1 MQQNRTPQTS
11 VWTDHPKV
19 SLLRQA
25 LNVLGCMCIFPL
37 YRAAGVNTR
46 YPATVDLLISIF
58 FAEYCRFTNEGR
70 RIALSSEREAAASS
84 SEKGR
89 DLRLLDDYGGGAGDR
104 DHDDE
109 STIGLAP
116 PEPASPSGDAIATIV
131 GWREDPGL
139 WRRCLESYKTASG
152 WAFLIVGIDG
162 DEPDD
167 QEMIGVFRETYPHE
181 SCILHI
187 DEPLGEVATAVRER
201 EYAERYAERKMSGST
216 THIDEDDINEIAMRR
231 CMDIARQHLEKH
243 LQQGGTIKH
252 LLVSQRHL
260 HKKGIMFT
268 SLVFAMVIAEHLG
281 VRFVWTSDSD
291 SLVRPD
297 SVEGTIAT
305 MAADGGAGGASSGMV
320 IHNSDESLVAKLS
333 SSVYWCDQYLT
344 HALPASVGV
353 SDCQSGPSAA
363 FRLSAIRP
371 ILVPW
376 YNQTVLG
383 KRMIVNEDRHLTTLL
398 LSRGWRI
405 IYAGDIMTETENPT
419 TLVRW
424 TQQQVRW
431 ARAQHIETLLPL
443 KVYVVSHPFLFFSAL
458 RRELTLLT
466 ILVQCFAYLFLD
478 RQLLSF
484 NMGDFGLHILGKAT
498 YSALRSPETGT
509 RRSAAAAL
517 LWMLPGMLFYNVP
530 QPAVHA
536 WGLLTLTA
544 DTWGTTMR
552 SGAELAKKDGL
563 AKRWYEFGFL
573 VAWMGVIGALLAKWA
588 SARLLLAPEQ
598 RMLAMLATAILAAY
612 LMWRNVIMCR

>member
-1 MQQNRTPQTS
+1 MHQQNAHQTS
-11 VWTDHPKV
+11 LWTGHPKV
-19 SLLRQA
+19 TLLRQV
-25 LNVLGCMCIFPL
+25 LNLIGCLCIFPL
-37 YRAAGVNTR
+37 YRAAGTHTSH
-46 YPATVDLLISIF
+46 PATVDLLISIL

-70 RIALSSEREAAASS
+70 RIALIEREENSS
-84 SEKGR
+84 KER
-89 DLRLLDDYGGGAGDR
+89 QELLLDAGDQ
-104 DHDDE
+104 E
-109 STIGLAP
+109 ATIGLAT
-116 PEPASPSGDAIATIV
+116 PEATGPNCDAIAMIV

-139 WRRCLESYKTASG
+139 WRRCLESYKSASG
-152 WAFLIVGIDG
+152 WAFMIVGIDG

-167 QEMIGVFRETYPHE
+167 KEMIDVFQQ
-181 SCILHI
+181 L
-187 DEPLGEVATAVRER
+187 
-201 EYAERYAERKMSGST
+201 
-216 THIDEDDINEIAMRR
+216 DEDDIREIAMSR

-243 LQQGGTIKH
+243 LQEGGSLKH
-252 LLVSQRHL
+252 LLVHQRHL

-268 SLVFAMVIAEHLG
+268 SLVFAMVVAEHLG

-291 SLVRPD
+291 SLVRTD

-305 MAADGGAGGASSGMV
+305 MAADPGAGGASSGMV
-320 IHNSDESLVAKLS
+320 IHNADESLVAKLS
-333 SSVYWCDQYLT
+333 ASVYWCDQYLT

-371 ILVPW
+371 ILVSW
-376 YNQTVLG
+376 YNQKVLG

-424 TQQQVRW
+424 VQQQVRW

-443 KVYVVSHPFLFFSAL
+443 KVYMVSHPFLFFSAL

-466 ILVQCFAYLFLD
+466 IFAQCFAYLLLD

-484 NMGDFGLHILGKAT
+484 NMGDFGLHILGKAL
-498 YSALRSPETGT
+498 YSALRSPEGSCSS
-509 RRSAAAAL
+509 RSAVAAL
-517 LWMLPGMLFYNVP
+517 LWMIPGMLFYNVP

-552 SGAELAKKDGL
+552 SGAELAKRDGL
-563 AKRWYEFGFL
+563 AKRWYESGFL
-573 VAWMGVIGALLAKWA
+573 VAWTGVVGALLAKWA
-588 SARLLLAPEQ
+588 SVRLHLAPEQ
-598 RMLAMLATAILAAY
+598 KALAMMATAALG
-612 LMWRNVIMCR
+612 LT

>member
-1 MQQNRTPQTS
+1 MMQQYLAHHTS
-11 VWTDHPKV
+11 VWPDHPKV
-19 SLLRQA
+19 SLLRQVV
-25 LNVLGCMCIFPL
+25 NVIGCLCIFPL

-70 RIALSSEREAAASS
+70 RIALSERKLASS
-84 SEKGR
+84 RKEP
-89 DLRLLDDYGGGAGDR
+89 DLLLDGGDV
-104 DHDDE
+104 DDE
-109 STIGLAP
+109 EATLGLAP
-116 PEPASPSGDAIATIV
+116 SEPAGPSDDAVAMIV
-131 GWREDPGL
+131 GWREDPEL
-139 WRRCLESYKTASG
+139 WRRCLESYKTATG

-167 QEMIGVFRETYPHE
+167 QEMINVFQEAYPDQ
-181 SCILHI
+181 SCVLRIE
-187 DEPLGEVATAVRER
+187 EPLGEVATAVRER
-201 EYAERYAERKMSGST
+201 EYAERKKSEAT
-216 THIDEDDINEIAMRR
+216 TRFDEDTINEIAMGR

-268 SLVFAMVIAEHLG
+268 CLVFSMVIAEHLG

-291 SLVRPD
+291 SMVRPD

-305 MAADGGAGGASSGMV
+305 MAADAGAGGASSGMV
-320 IHNSDESLVAKLS
+320 IHNADESLVAKLS

-363 FRLSAIRP
+363 FRLSALRP
-371 ILVPW
+371 ILVSW
-376 YNQTVLG
+376 YNQKVLG

-466 ILVQCFAYLFLD
+466 IFAQCFAYLFLD
-478 RQLLSF
+478 KQLLAF

-498 YSALRSPETGT
+498 YSALRSPEGG
-509 RRSAAAAL
+509 RPWR
-517 LWMLPGMLFYNVP
+517 PC
-530 QPAVHA
+530 
-536 WGLLTLTA
+536 
-544 DTWGTTMR
+544 
-552 SGAELAKKDGL
+552 SG
-563 AKRWYEFGFL
+563 
-573 VAWMGVIGALLAKWA
+573 
-588 SARLLLAPEQ
+588 
-598 RMLAMLATAILAAY
+598 
-612 LMWRNVIMCR
+612 